1 MTSADLAP
9 APKRPSDEKG
19 RDCTHADQA
28 EMGSVESPKLQQ
40 HEPPESS
47 EVDEKKVIRKIDWR
61 LIPLLTLLYTLTFLD
76 RVNIGNAR
84 LWHLERD
91 LHMTGYDYNIA
102 ILGESQTCMVM
113 SAQANSVQSFISRIS
128 SLRSPPT

>member
-1 MTSADLAP
+1 MTSAELAP
-9 APKRPSDEKG
+9 APKRPSDEKD
-19 RDCTHADQA
+19 RDFTHADQA

-40 HEPPESS
+40 GQPESDDI
-47 EVDEKKVIRKIDWR
+47 DEKKVIRKIDWR

-91 LHMTGYDYNIA
+91 LHMKGYDYNIA
-102 ILGESQTCMVM
+102 ILGKYQTCMMMHVC
-113 SAQANSVQSFISRIS
+113 S
-128 SLRSPPT
+128 S